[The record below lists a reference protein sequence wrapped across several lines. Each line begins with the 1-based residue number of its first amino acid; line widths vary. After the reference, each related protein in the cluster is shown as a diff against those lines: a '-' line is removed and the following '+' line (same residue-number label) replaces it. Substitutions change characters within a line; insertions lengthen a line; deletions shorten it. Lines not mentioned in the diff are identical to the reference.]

1 MNITYIA
8 NDCFID
14 TTGTQVFLGDKFIP
28 TKDLGDITELTNIE
42 NPETKI
48 YVNNNDIINR
58 FGEIDDLSNEEDF

>member
-1 MNITYIA
+1 MNITYVA
-8 NDCFID
+8 NDCFMD

-48 YVNNNDIINR
+48 YVNNNDIYH
-58 FGEIDDLSNEEDF
+58 